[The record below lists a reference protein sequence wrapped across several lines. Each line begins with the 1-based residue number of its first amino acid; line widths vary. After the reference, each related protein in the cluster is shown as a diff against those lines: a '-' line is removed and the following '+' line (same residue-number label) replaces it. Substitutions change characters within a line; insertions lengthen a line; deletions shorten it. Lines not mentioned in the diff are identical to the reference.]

1 MAGAIPRV
9 DPEATSS
16 SAFKRALFAFALTKV
31 GTWYSSQLGARIDP
45 WLLRATGGR
54 VDHAFG
60 QIPIVLLVVR
70 GARSGIERTVPLLY
84 FTDGEDVILMA
95 SSYGRPKFPAWY
107 YNLKAYPDV
116 RLEVRGRSEPYVA
129 HEATGED
136 RDRLFEQAKKIYRG
150 YSEYERRTEGIR
162 RIPVMRLSPA
172 GAAAADGVPAADVSA
187 ST

>member
-9 DPEATSS
+9 DPEAVSS
-16 SAFKRALFAFALTKV
+16 SRFKRGLFAFALTKA

-60 QIPIVLLVVR
+60 QIPIVLVTVR

-84 FTDGEDVILMA
+84 FSDGDDVILIA

-107 YNLKAYPDV
+107 YNLKANPEV
-116 RLEVRGRSEPYVA
+116 TLEVRGKSARYIAREVEGDE
-129 HEATGED
+129 H
-136 RDRLFEQAKKIYRG
+136 DRLFELGKKVYRG
-150 YSEYERRTEGIR
+150 YTQYEERTKGVR
-162 RIPVMRLSPA
+162 RIPVMRLTPA
-172 GAAAADGVPAADVSA
+172 G
-187 ST
+187 

>member
-1 MAGAIPRV
+1 MPGVIPRV
-9 DPEATSS
+9 DPDAVSS
-16 SAFKRALFAFALTKV
+16 SPFKRSLFAFALTKA

-60 QIPIVLLVVR
+60 QIPIVLLNVR

-84 FTDGEDVILMA
+84 FSDGDDVILIA

-107 YNLKAYPDV
+107 YNLKANPEV
-116 RLEVRGRSEPYVA
+116 RLEAKGRTAPYLAREV
-129 HEATGED
+129 TGEEHD
-136 RDRLFEQAKKIYRG
+136 QLFEQAKKVYRG
-150 YSEYERRTEGIR
+150 YTAYEQRTEGIR

-172 GAAAADGVPAADVSA
+172 
-187 ST
+187 